1 MTPKKGN
8 DMTKISPSVLACD
21 LSNLANEVKEI
32 ERCGADMVH
41 LDVMDGMFVTNISFG
56 LPVIQSLRD
65 KTDLIFDVHLMIE
78 EPERYADRF
87 IEAGADIL
95 TFHLEACKDP
105 VGLLQR
111 IRAQGVMAGISI
123 KPGTNVDEVFPLLEE
138 CDMVLVMTVEP
149 GYGGQKLIPETL
161 EKVSKIRA
169 EIENRS
175 FSVEIQVDGGINSS
189 NAPMA
194 ISAGA
199 SILVAGSSV
208 FGAADKKA
216 AIESLRNAN

>member
-1 MTPKKGN
+1 MTLKKGN

-105 VGLLQR
+105 VGLLQS

-123 KPGTNVDEVFPLLEE
+123 KPGTDVSEVFPLLEE

-149 GYGGQKLIPETL
+149 GYGWQKLIPETL

-175 FSVEIQVDGGINSS
+175 LSVEIQVDGGINSS

>member
-1 MTPKKGN
+1 MTLKKGN

-105 VGLLQR
+105 VGLLQS

-123 KPGTNVDEVFPLLEE
+123 KPGTDVSEVFPLLEE

-169 EIENRS
+169 EIVNRS
-175 FSVEIQVDGGINSS
+175 LSVEIQVDGGINSS